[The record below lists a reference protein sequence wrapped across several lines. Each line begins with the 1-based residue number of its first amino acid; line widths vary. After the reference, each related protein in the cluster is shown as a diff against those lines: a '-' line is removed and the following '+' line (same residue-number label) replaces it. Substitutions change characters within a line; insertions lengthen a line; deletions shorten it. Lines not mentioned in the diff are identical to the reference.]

1 MAAKKTFRVATE
13 GATCDGRT
21 LSREQLVQMAE
32 SYNPAVYGARINLEH
47 MRGLVPDGP
56 FRALGDVTALEAREV
71 ENGKMALFATIDPT
85 EELVAMVNKARQKV
99 YASIEI
105 MPNFA
110 RTGEAYMVGLAVTD
124 SPASLGCEMLKF
136 AAGAAVNPLAG
147 RKFDPSSLFSE
158 GELVEMSFEPEAASG
173 PSILERVKSMF
184 TAKNRTDAAR
194 FDDLEKAIALTAE
207 KLAERSEDRYADK
220 SLENKVEALN
230 RDLTALTEKL
240 SAEPAPGRDRPAAT
254 GGAGSIAETEF

>member
-13 GATCDGRT
+13 GATCDGRA
-21 LSREQLVQMAE
+21 LSRDHLAQMAK

-56 FRALGDVTALEAREV
+56 FRALGDVTALSAKEV
-71 ENGKMALFATIDPT
+71 DGKLALFATIDPT

-99 YASIEI
+99 YTSIEI

-110 RTGEAYMVGLAVTD
+110 KTGEAYMVGLAVTD

-136 AAGAAVNPLAG
+136 AAGALINPLAG

-158 GELVEMSFEPEAASG
+158 GELVEMSFEPASETV
-173 PSILERVKSMF
+173 PTILERVKSMF
-184 TAKNRTDAAR
+184 SAEKRTDDAR
-194 FDDLEKAIALTAE
+194 FADVEKAIALTAE
-207 KLAERSEDRYADK
+207 TLAEQSKLLARLAENP
-220 SLENKVEALN
+220 LENKVEALN
-230 RDLTALTEKL
+230 RDLTALTAKL
-240 SAEPAPGRDRPAAT
+240 TAEPAPGKDRPAAT
-254 GGAGSIAETEF
+254 GAGSVAETEF